1 MNKQPPEENNN
12 EYAMGVDF
20 ARPENTQPEKSI
32 EELESHLNSI
42 LGIMRTREEIMSEAN
57 AQNMKYKHLEVL
69 LDIRELLINL
79 QTNVKDT

>member
-1 MNKQPPEENNN
+1 MNNN
-12 EYAMGVDF
+12 
-20 ARPENTQPEKSI
+20 QPKRSVGEV
-32 EELESHLNSI
+32 ESQLNSI
-42 LGIMRTREEIMSEAN
+42 LGIMRAREEIMSEAN